1 MTAYNVPEVSLALRH
16 ANPSSL
22 LPWDFHR
29 EKNGAGLPKRQPGLD
44 VFDPNRLPL
53 NIVSVATDKD
63 PAERA
68 FDAMGIPTAPYVPRH
83 SLDTSDMAQTG
94 RNPAEVI
101 RMIRPPIRAV
111 VELGEV
117 LQEWRAARYPDKFSS
132 PYVGTHRHSAN

>member
-1 MTAYNVPEVSLALRH
+1 MAVPTIPEISPAALDE
-16 ANPSSL
+16 NPSSL
-22 LPWDFHR
+22 LPPDFVR
-29 EKNGAGLPKRQPGLD
+29 RKTPTGLPRRTSAD
-44 VFDPNRLPL
+44 VFDPNRLPP